1 MRTQFQL
8 QSFTRTRLLSIS
20 HFIQTQ
26 PRHRRGRHRQ
36 SRAQVQIR
44 EEGNGGERKTCAIN
58 STKPRNF
65 IPPTPPGAHT
75 HLPMSYL
82 SACAPLNT
90 ATNTRVCDFVPR
102 RCSFPSDRPRFSLLA
117 LPLPSSTACFAESR
131 YSFPSAGA
139 CVRVCMCVCVCA
151 RVSVWSVRATGRAS
165 RAGAAC
171 VRSSPIP
178 SILQFLPG
186 YCSGSGPRRR
196 AIGRLAHQSPAVSV
210 GPSSQRLLPLSLS
223 PSPQLLLSFSVN
235 T

>member
-1 MRTQFQL
+1 M
-8 QSFTRTRLLSIS
+8 
-20 HFIQTQ
+20 
-26 PRHRRGRHRQ
+26 P
-36 SRAQVQIR
+36 
-44 EEGNGGERKTCAIN
+44 
-58 STKPRNF
+58 
-65 IPPTPPGAHT
+65 
-75 HLPMSYL
+75 YL

-102 RCSFPSDRPRFSLLA
+102 RCSFPSDPPRFSLLA
-117 LPLPSSTACFAESR
+117 PPLPSSTACFAESR

-139 CVRVCMCVCVCA
+139 RVHV